1 MDIKKEAKRL
11 DEIWQN
17 IDSVYEYYAKQLG
30 LNSTTLYLL
39 HIIYTSEPCTQK
51 QICNIMML
59 PKQTVNTI
67 VRDYQN
73 KGLLETAESP
83 EDRRQK
89 HIRLTQQG
97 KRYCKKILPP
107 VEEAEA
113 YALAQ
118 FTEDERCTMFA
129 LMEKYSKSFKSRLL
143 NL

>member
-1 MDIKKEAKRL
+1 MDILSEAKRL
-11 DEIWQN
+11 DDIWQN

-39 HIIYTSEPCTQK
+39 HIIDTSEPCTQK
-51 QICNIMML
+51 QICDIMML

-73 KGLLETAESP
+73 KGLLETTESP
-83 EDRRQK
+83 EDRRRK

-97 KRYCKKILPP
+97 KDYCKKILPP

-118 FTEDERCTMFA
+118 FTENERNMMFT
-129 LMEKYSKSFKSRLL
+129 LMEKYSKIFTAKLL
-143 NL
+143 NP